1 MKRRNLFVLIVVAVM
16 AVSFLAGI
24 AQAQDKPATPA
35 QAKELHHKALAF
47 FKEVGCEKALVEFNN
62 LKSPYNASYSNAYI
76 TTSDFNGIATSNGR
90 YAYIVGKNLISL
102 KDADGKPFL
111 KNGLD
116 AIQKNNK
123 ASLEYKWQ
131 DPKTKQLSTRTLF
144 GETVDCDARGKL
156 SLSVTYEG
164 KM

>member
-1 MKRRNLFVLIVVAVM
+1 MKRRNLFVLIVAAVM
-16 AVSFLAGI
+16 TVSFVAGI
-24 AQAQDKPATPA
+24 VQAQEKLATPA
-35 QAKELHHKALAF
+35 QAKELHKKAIAF
-47 FKEVGCEKALVEFNN
+47 VKEAGCEKAMVEFNN
-62 LKSPYNASYSNAYI
+62 LNSPYNATYSNAYV
-76 TTSDFNGIATSNGR
+76 TSSDFQGLTTSNGR
-90 YAYIVGKNLISL
+90 YPYLVGKNLIGL

-111 KNGLD
+111 KTGLD
-116 AIQKNNK
+116 AIQKHNK

-144 GETVDCDARGKL
+144 GEAIDCGARGKI